1 MLKSLSWL
9 IFKGLNCG
17 RTGLSFFDVSGTLGL
32 GNITMILLWGAK
44 LRKQISK
51 LTVSSG
57 QHLPTQA
64 QQIASRRCHNFQ
76 SGFGRKLMKFF
87 RNPIF
92 LSLWWR
98 IFTSPLN
105 YRYASAGLVERK

>member
-9 IFKGLNCG
+9 ILKEPHCG

-32 GNITMILLWGAK
+32 ENITMILLWKAK

-57 QHLPTQA
+57 QDLPTQA
-64 QQIASRRCHNFQ
+64 QQIASRRYNNFQ
-76 SGFGRKLMKFF
+76 SGFGRKLMKFI

-92 LSLWWR
+92 LSLW
-98 IFTSPLN
+98 
-105 YRYASAGLVERK
+105 